1 MLKRIRRGLSFA
13 NVCSILALT
22 IALGTG
28 TAYAANTV
36 FSEDIV
42 NGEVKTA
49 DIATNA
55 VRTAKIDADAVDG
68 SKVLDGSLS
77 AADLGADSVG
87 PGQIQ
92 QGGVGSDEIASGA
105 VGSDEI
111 ATGAVNAQEIAD
123 NAIDSGEVINDS
135 LFASDLASGSVGGS
149 EIASNAVTGGDVA
162 SNSLTLADLL
172 GADASGHV
180 SLSGVPNGRCSN
192 ITMNVSGA
200 QVGQVALVS
209 TKAAMQNGIV
219 LYAQRVSQAGKVGA
233 AICNFSGT
241 SMVPIVD
248 LPVRVITFG

>member
-49 DIATNA
+49 DIAANA
-55 VRTAKIDADAVDG
+55 VKSARIDADAVDG
-68 SKVLDGSLS
+68 AKVLDGSLS
-77 AADLGADSVG
+77 AADLGTDSVG
-87 PGQIQ
+87 PSQIQ
-92 QGGVGSDEIASGA
+92 QGG

-123 NAIDSGEVINDS
+123 NTIDSGEIINDS

-219 LYAQRVSQAGKVGA
+219 LYAQRVIEAGKVGA

>member
-49 DIATNA
+49 DIAANA
-55 VRTAKIDADAVDG
+55 VRSARIDADAVDG

-77 AADLGADSVG
+77 AADLGTDSVG

-92 QGGVGSDEIASGA
+92 QGGVGSDEIA
-105 VGSDEI
+105 
-111 ATGAVNAQEIAD
+111 TGAVNAQEIAD
-123 NAIDSGEVINDS
+123 NTIDSGEIINDS

-149 EIASNAVTGGDVA
+149 ELASNAVTGGDVA

-219 LYAQRVSQAGKVGA
+219 LYAQRVIEAGKVGA